1 MLWLSALSY
10 LTTMDLDAAVGDIGP
25 LFILDNRMMMFLD
38 QNCLLF
44 HVITAVSSD
53 IDDMVFK
60 KLFKDRIDVYCI
72 VGHITC

>member
-25 LFILDNRMMMFLD
+25 LFILDNNMMMFLD

-44 HVITAVSSD
+44 HVVTAVSSD

-60 KLFKDRIDVYCI
+60 KLLKDCIDVYCI

>member
-1 MLWLSALSY
+1 MSLRW
-10 LTTMDLDAAVGDIGP
+10 TDGDDITP
-25 LFILDNRMMMFLD
+25 LFILYNGMMMFLD

-44 HVITAVSSD
+44 HVISSIPND

-60 KLFKDRIDVYCI
+60 KLLKDCIDIVCI